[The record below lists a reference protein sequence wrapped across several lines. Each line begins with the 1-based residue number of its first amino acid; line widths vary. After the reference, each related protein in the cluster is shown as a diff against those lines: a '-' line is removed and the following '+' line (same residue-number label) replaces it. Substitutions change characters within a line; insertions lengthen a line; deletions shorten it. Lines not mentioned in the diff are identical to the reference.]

1 MCVNL
6 REVQRRGGTWVN
18 EYLHDAFVRA
28 VYVGVGGCGCTWVNE
43 YLHDAFVRAVYV
55 GVGGCGCVYL
65 EEGRHRTGGG
75 QREVHQVG
83 GGVQGGRVEA
93 PHCVCVCVC
102 VCACNCMWVRASACE
117 YVRARF
123 S

>member
-28 VYVGVGGCGCTWVNE
+28 VYVGVGGCGC
-43 YLHDAFVRAVYV
+43 
-55 GVGGCGCVYL
+55 VYL
-65 EEGRHRTGGG
+65 EEGRHRKGGG